1 MLRSSSRQTH
11 PQTDMFRTIIALAG
25 VGGAVALFLLY
36 TKPAYDSAQMLK
48 DENESYDL
56 ALQKAAELQRLK
68 ASLLARYNSFNPQDI
83 ERLHKLLPDH
93 VDNVRLVLD
102 LDNLAAKHGIAVQN
116 VVVSRP
122 AGGETSQG
130 STVIGPSREQ
140 YDSVTLSFA
149 TVATYEGFQALLL
162 DLESSLRVVDVL
174 NLSLSADGA
183 APGAE
188 PMYRFD
194 ITLRTY
200 WLP

>member
-1 MLRSSSRQTH
+1 
-11 PQTDMFRTIIALAG
+11 MFRTIIALAG
-25 VGGAVALFLLY
+25 VGGAVALFFLY
-36 TKPAYDSAQMLK
+36 TKPAYDSAQLLK
-48 DENESYDL
+48 EENESYDL

-122 AGGETSQG
+122 SGGETTTGAS
-130 STVIGPSREQ
+130 VIGPSSEQ
-140 YDSVTLSFA
+140 FDSVTLTFS
-149 TVATYEGFQALLL
+149 TIATYEAFQALLL

-174 NLSLSADGA
+174 DLQMAADA
-183 APGAE
+183 VEPGAE
-188 PMYRFD
+188 PTYRFD

>member
-1 MLRSSSRQTH
+1 
-11 PQTDMFRTIIALAG
+11 MFRTIIALAG
-25 VGGAVALFLLY
+25 VGGAVALFFFY
-36 TKPAYDSAQMLK
+36 TKPAYDSAQVLQ

-102 LDNLAAKHGIAVQN
+102 LDNLSAKHGIAVQN
-116 VVVSRP
+116 VTVSRP
-122 AGGETSQG
+122 SGGETSQG
-130 STVIGPSREQ
+130 ESVIGPSREQ
-140 YDSVTLSFA
+140 FDSVTLSFG
-149 TVATYEGFQALLL
+149 TVATYESFQALLL

-174 NLSLSADGA
+174 DLAISTDSSGA
-183 APGAE
+183 EGAE
-188 PMYRFD
+188 PMYRFE
-194 ITLRTY
+194 ISLRTY